1 MERQRVVI
9 TGARGMLGSALVA
22 VAPPQYEAT
31 GVDLEDGDI
40 TQTFGARQAIAQHD
54 PVAVIHCAAYTDV
67 EGCTRDPKTA
77 FEVNAKGTANVAIVC
92 HECECLLIALSTD
105 YVFDGKKRAA
115 YLETD
120 EPNPLNAYGESKLQ
134 GERFARE
141 SHDRLLIART
151 QWLYGPGGRN
161 FLSTI
166 VNKGREQGSL
176 KVVSDEFGS
185 PTYTMDLARRL
196 WELVALEP
204 TGIVHCV
211 NSGVC
216 SWADLAKVALT
227 AAGESGVEVQRI
239 SRSEWKSDTVRPAY
253 SPLQSAREAELGLSP
268 LRPWDEAAT
277 QYAGEYLH
285 R

>member
-9 TGARGMLGSALVA
+9 TGARGMLGGALVA
-22 VAPPQYEAT
+22 LAPPRYEAI
-31 GVDLEDGDI
+31 GVDLEEGDI
-40 TQTFGARQAIAQHD
+40 TKTFGARQAIAQHD

-67 EGCTRDPKTA
+67 EGCTRDPGTA
-77 FEVNAKGTANVAIVC
+77 LEVNAKGTANVAIVC

-105 YVFDGKKRAA
+105 YVFDGKKGSA

-120 EPNPLNAYGESKLQ
+120 EPNPINAYGESKLQ

-161 FLSTI
+161 FVSTI
-166 VNKGREQGSL
+166 VSKGREQGSL
-176 KVVSDEFGS
+176 AVVSDEFGS

-196 WELVALEP
+196 WELVAMEA

-216 SWADLAKVALT
+216 SWAQLAKVALR
-227 AAGESGVEVQRI
+227 AAGESGVEVREI
-239 SRSEWKSDTVRPAY
+239 SRSEWQSDTVRPAY
-253 SPLQSAREAELGLSP
+253 SALESAREVELGLGP
-268 LRPWDEAAT
+268 LRPWSEAAA
-277 QYAGEYLH
+277 QYAREHL
-285 R
+285 RR